1 MFKDMTTWSTLEKT
15 ENCFMFRD
23 MTGNTKFA
31 RCEGCGEPIFDRWD
45 LLASMSS
52 AIKIFLIV
60 SQTISNQLDQVCDA
74 AVRQFLARG
83 LSLLFT
89 GLPSLPLSSFGG
101 SSTVALSQKSIP
113 GQGHVILGVKEI
125 YTFYEILNLS
135 VKKSKTR
142 PDIFTLIYS
151 WAWHILKITR
161 KRLHIPSYDLLS
173 VSSVKF
179 ETFPGK
185 ANFLPQHSEYI

>member
-1 MFKDMTTWSTLEKT
+1 
-15 ENCFMFRD
+15 MFRD

-31 RCEGCGEPIFDRWD
+31 RCEGCGEPIFDRWG

-52 AIKIFLIV
+52 AITIFLVV
-60 SQTISNQLDQVCDA
+60 SQTIFNQLDQVCDA

-89 GLPSLPLSSFGG
+89 GLTYLPLSSFWWFFN
-101 SSTVALSQKSIP
+101 SNSRKSLFQSKDMLFWVLSRYSHSMTFWTSVSKS
-113 GQGHVILGVKEI
+113 QRHVL
-125 YTFYEILNLS
+125 TFSPWYIF
-135 VKKSKTR
+135 
-142 PDIFTLIYS
+142 DIFWKS
-151 WAWHILKITR
+151 CDNV
-161 KRLHIPSYDLLS
+161 LHIPSYHLFL

-185 ANFLPQHSEYI
+185 ANFLPQHSEYN